1 VHFLNL
7 IRQLLQ
13 IIPENPGLLT
23 FTFLSFGGMSL
34 AQSPDGFDEMID
46 GLYSKTVPEILS
58 NRVLNSNEKV
68 DWVILDARELE
79 EFEVSHLPDA
89 VFVGYNNFST
99 EKLGALGKD
108 HNIVV
113 YCSVGYRSERIGEKL
128 LLAGYNKVYNLR
140 GGIFDWMNNGN
151 KVVDSSGNEVRR
163 VHGYNRKWSRWLTD
177 CEISYE

>member
-1 VHFLNL
+1 VYFLNFTH
-7 IRQLLQ
+7 QLLRTFPE
-13 IIPENPGLLT
+13 IPGFLT
-23 FTFLSFGGMSL
+23 FIILFFGGVIQ
-34 AQSPDGFDEMID
+34 AQNPDGFEDMLN
-46 GLYSKTVPEILS
+46 GLYSNTVPEIQS
-58 NRVLNSNEKV
+58 NQILNSIEKV

-79 EFEVSHLPDA
+79 EFEVSHLQGA